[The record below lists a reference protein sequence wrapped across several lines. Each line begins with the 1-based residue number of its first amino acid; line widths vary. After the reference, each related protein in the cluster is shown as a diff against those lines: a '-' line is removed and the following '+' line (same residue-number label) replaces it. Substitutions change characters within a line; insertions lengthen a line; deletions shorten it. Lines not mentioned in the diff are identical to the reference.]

1 MYLQPNQIEELKSEV
16 TIHRI
21 LNLSN
26 RTTRINCVLP
36 GHTNDT
42 SRDMYVDPTGHYFY
56 CHKCKQGGDVI
67 KLIQLTKN
75 LSRGAA
81 IDYIVT
87 NYSLRNFELD
97 SEELRERDKILTEVL
112 RFYQDCFNNSMEAKE
127 YVSSRG
133 WSVELFSQFGGYDSG
148 EPLSKIFNVNILLKH
163 GLVTNY
169 GSLRNT
175 LERRIIFPQYNT
187 SGYLVQLLGRSIDPT
202 CSMKLIPLPC
212 KDKQVFKFSN
222 YLFNEPILSENPNY
236 IFICEGQSDT
246 YTLMELGVNAVG
258 LSGNSNLYKHAYK
271 FRHIPNIAILLDSDE
286 PSQKRLPGETLQL
299 LYKLKALKSSSR
311 VFIIDLPKLDGVKDV
326 NDIKVKFGLTKKEV
340 SKFKR
345 TPAIEYLMSIYAKD
359 LDSHINLLPLLD
371 DTNLLKFSELSGI
384 SVEALQYARRIASP
398 IR

>member
-21 LNLSN
+21 LNFSS

-36 GHTNDT
+36 GHTNDM
-42 SRDMYVDPTGHYFY
+42 SRDMYVDPNGHYFY

-81 IDYIVT
+81 IDYLVT
-87 NYSLRNFELD
+87 NYSSRNFELD
-97 SEELRERDKILTEVL
+97 SEELRQRDKILTEVL
-112 RFYQDCFNNSMEAKE
+112 NFYRDCFNNSIEAQE

-133 WSVELFSQFGGYDSG
+133 WSAESFSKFGGYDSG
-148 EPLSKIFNVNILLKH
+148 EPLSKIFNVDVLLKH

-175 LERRIIFPQYNT
+175 LENRIIFPQYNT
-187 SGYLVQLLGRSIDPT
+187 TGYLVQLLGRSIDPT
-202 CSMKLIPLPC
+202 CKTKLIPLPC
-212 KDKQVFKFSN
+212 KDKQVFKFNN

-236 IFICEGQSDT
+236 VFICEGQSDT

-299 LYKLKALKSSSR
+299 LYKLKSLRSSSK
-311 VFIIDLPKLDGVKDV
+311 VYIVDLPKLEGVKDV
-326 NDIKVKFGLTKKEV
+326 NDLKVKFGLTKQQV

-345 TPAIEYLMSIYAKD
+345 TPAIDYLMSIYAKE
-359 LDSHINLLPLLD
+359 LNSHINLLPLLD
-371 DTNLLKFSELSGI
+371 DTNLSKFSELSGI
-384 SVEALQYARRIASP
+384 SIEALKYARAVASP
-398 IR
+398 I